1 MKVKIKSR
9 GSWQRLQQRQSQSDK
24 KKTKPRWEM
33 EGGQTL
39 TQEPLSLEMLI
50 TAIQGPE
57 QYDLREPHSS
67 EGVAQRD
74 GRHPARSF
82 PN

>member
-24 KKTKPRWEM
+24 RKTKPR
-33 EGGQTL
+33 GGVDSYLGTPAL
-39 TQEPLSLEMLI
+39 GDADN

-57 QYDLREPHSS
+57 QCVLREPHSS
-67 EGVAQRD
+67 EGVAQMD
-74 GRHPARSF
+74 GRHPDRSF